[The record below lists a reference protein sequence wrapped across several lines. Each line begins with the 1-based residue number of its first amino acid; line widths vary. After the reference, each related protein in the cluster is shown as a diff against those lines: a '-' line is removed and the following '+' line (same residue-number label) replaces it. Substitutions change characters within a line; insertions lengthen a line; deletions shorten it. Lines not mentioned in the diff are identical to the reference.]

1 VQAAVYKEECD
12 KRRSVL
18 VLAGWNVIVTLLWVY
33 PLPIFLYGTYIN
45 TMPSNEPIQTPPRPL
60 VWGSL
65 FTNNAWVYYQPH
77 SLSVGSGG
85 SGVRNCRHKARK
97 T

>member
-1 VQAAVYKEECD
+1 
-12 KRRSVL
+12 
-18 VLAGWNVIVTLLWVY
+18 
-33 PLPIFLYGTYIN
+33 
-45 TMPSNEPIQTPPRPL
+45 MPSNEIIPPPRPP

-65 FTNNAWVYYQPH
+65 FTNNSWVYYRPH
-77 SLSVGSGG
+77 SLSVGGGG